1 MRAPPAASFILAG
14 AIGVGYGARADAPES
29 GRTQLQEVLVT
40 AERRSEN
47 AQTIPTAVT
56 TLSSDELAHSG
67 VVGTISLSQA
77 VPGLMFMQSANTAT
91 PFIRGVGSTITS
103 VGAEGAVSTY
113 VDGVYI
119 ASLNAAVFEL
129 NNVERV
135 EVVKGPQGTLFGRNA
150 TGGVVHIIT
159 RAPSFTP
166 SADLQL
172 GYGNFEMANGNFYG
186 TTGLGEHVAVD
197 FAAYGRNQ
205 ADGWGTDLTT
215 GESAFTR
222 HDAGARSKLLWLPG
236 ERTRLTLSM
245 DYNRAR
251 NQDGLA
257 YHLIAPAVGID
268 GVSRYHGFYQTL
280 DDRSDSSD
288 IRQSGASL
296 TANHELSWSRL
307 VSITSWRNAD
317 GLMLFDQ
324 DATPA
329 HVVRAS
335 IHQHDR
341 SATQEIQLQSRDDAA
356 LPWIVGVYY
365 LHDRAAYDPLAT
377 AGTIVA
383 PRDERQVWSAQT
395 TDSYAAFGQLVR
407 GFGADTHLTLGAR
420 YTRDERAVA
429 GETLGRSGSVV
440 SQLGQ
445 GAQDAAWS
453 KLTWRAALDHRFS
466 PDVMGYVSADRGF
479 KSGIY
484 NLLAYTAAPV
494 RPETL
499 DAYQAGLKTELLERR
514 LRLNTSAFYY
524 EYEDLQVQQIV
535 SGSTVVINAAGA
547 IMKGIDT
554 DIAWVP
560 IDALSIRGGFV
571 LMKGYYTEF
580 PDAPFFSPLVDAAG
594 QPTGGNRQ
602 FAGDATGLDT
612 VRTPRRTATLSAAYA
627 RPSSI
632 GGLQFSAS
640 YSYNSGFAWDPDNR
654 LRQSGYD
661 LLNVSAGWNAPG
673 GAWGLQL
680 WGSNLTGTRYCVYA
694 AARALLDSCSPGAPR
709 AYGITFSSHF
719 RP

>member
-1 MRAPPAASFILAG
+1 LRALSAALLTLAG
-14 AIGVGYGARADAPES
+14 AVGVGRVAYAESPENGRA
-29 GRTQLQEVLVT
+29 QLQEVVVT
-40 AERRSEN
+40 AERRPEN

-56 TLSSDELAHSG
+56 TLSSDELAQGG
-67 VVGTISLSQA
+67 VIGTTSLSQA
-77 VPGLMFMQSANTAT
+77 APGLMFMQSANTAT

-113 VDGVYI
+113 VDGVYV

-172 GYGNFEMANGNFYG
+172 GYGNYEMSHGSFYG
-186 TTGLGEHVAVD
+186 TTGLGEHVAID

-205 ADGWGTDLTT
+205 ADGWGADLTT

-222 HDAGARSKLLWLPG
+222 HDLGARSKMLWVPG
-236 ERTRLTLSM
+236 ERTRVTLSV

-251 NQDGLA
+251 NQDGLGF
-257 YHLIAPAVGID
+257 HLISPAVGVD
-268 GVSRYHGFYQTL
+268 GVSRYHGFYQTY
-280 DDRSDSSD
+280 DDPIDSSD
-288 IRQSGASL
+288 IGQTGASL
-296 TANHELSWSRL
+296 TANHEFSSARL

-324 DATPA
+324 DSTPA

-341 SATQEIQLQSRDDAA
+341 SATQELQLQSRDDAA
-356 LPWIVGVYY
+356 LPWIVGIYY

-377 AGTIVA
+377 AGTIIA
-383 PRDERQVWSAQT
+383 PSDERQVWSAQT
-395 TDSYAAFGQLVR
+395 SNSYAAFGQVVR

-420 YTRDERAVA
+420 YTRDEREVSGA
-429 GETLGRSGSVV
+429 TLGRTGSVV
-440 SQLGQ
+440 SQLAQ
-445 GAQDAAWS
+445 GAQDATWS
-453 KLTWRAALDHRFS
+453 KLTWRAALDHRFT

-484 NLLAYTAAPV
+484 NLLAYTAPPV
-494 RPETL
+494 HPETL
-499 DAYQAGLKTELLERR
+499 DAYQAGLKTELFERR
-514 LRLNTSAFYY
+514 LRLNASAFYY
-524 EYEDLQVQQIV
+524 EYEDLQVQQII

-547 IMKGIDT
+547 VMKGIDT

-571 LMKGYYTEF
+571 LMKGYYTDF

-612 VRTPRRTATLSAAYA
+612 VRTPRRTATLSAAYH
-627 RPSSI
+627 RLSSI
-632 GGLQFSAS
+632 GGLQLSAS
-640 YSYNSGFAWDPDNR
+640 FSYNSGFAWDPDNR
-654 LRQSGYD
+654 LRQSSYD
-661 LLNVSAGWNAPG
+661 LLNVSAGWNAPHG
-673 GAWGLQL
+673 NWGLQL
-680 WGSNLTGTRYCVYA
+680 WGSNLSGTRYCVYA

-709 AYGITFSSHF
+709 AYGVTFSSHF